1 MAPKKKGISVNLRDL
16 QREMGVGVT
25 LLPSAPKPV
34 DEAALAAAEKER
46 ERERKLGPGGGRWAD
61 RMDDSDDDEWRRDG
75 EGATFGPGGPGAR
88 SMEGMRR
95 EGGRMRQEVE
105 LPDEP
110 WRRSAPLP
118 SRDQEGGERIGR
130 GRGVE
135 EDADLG
141 VLRSTAKANTPPAGG
156 SGDLGRGGRGETAAT
171 RQQEED
177 LDFAEV
183 RKATPQREG
192 SFPGHRAPRE
202 DDEDLDFAA
211 VRDRTRGGMG
221 SGAESVA
228 PSSDSRPE
236 HLRSLRSR
244 LKKVERENVSP
255 ENGASPSPPSSRP
268 LESQSALE
276 SKPGRYVPPSKRSPA
291 VGKDEKGSAARG
303 TSGASAPVQ
312 NDRLAAFLEPD
323 SPRKEPATAPR
334 PAAGGASVTGAA
346 PGACT
351 PSSSSPGE
359 REVSAAF
366 SSPGEKD
373 DLQASSPETAKAGG
387 GARFVPKWKQRME
400 EERKKEEEE
409 RVARAAQAS
418 QQIQH
423 PAASLAQAFSE
434 ENKPGAGPGQNASS
448 SFSARVEEPVQ
459 VLQPVRLGT
468 RKDAAL
474 GGSFVNG
481 KYVPSGI
488 RAQSQQSPSFPA
500 SAPRESEVQR
510 LFKAAAGVSGSPAAG
525 AGFTGEDEEEL
536 KRQEE
541 LQKKKEE
548 KERRERERFEE
559 QRRKREEQ
567 VKMLTHKEDEIVSLV
582 QALEQ
587 GLDQVEKDPSKK
599 LGVDDIVAV
608 LKDEDELASIVP
620 SAVVAAVVIK
630 RSMGKENMEGVLE
643 VVKSV
648 QDVWKVLL
656 DNSQVKDK
664 DQVLIKEMVNMIKAI
679 KCPRL
684 SPCTAVI
691 EAVWDSMVAT
701 GILSDSAFIRWFDDD
716 NDDTEGRTEVLFQ
729 VLTWGQWLRGQLPGA
744 DAEEEEEE
752 EQEEQDND
760 DYDIE
765 ALVPKR
771 EGEKS
776 TKKKK

>member
-61 RMDDSDDDEWRRDG
+61 RMDDSDDDEWRRES
-75 EGATFGPGGPGAR
+75 EGANFGPGGPGGR

-95 EGGRMRQEVE
+95 DGGRMRPQEVE

-118 SRDQEGGERIGR
+118 PREQDGGERAGR
-130 GRGVE
+130 GRGDE

-141 VLRSTAKANTPPAGG
+141 VLRSASKVNTPPAGG
-156 SGDLGRGGRGETAAT
+156 PGDVGRGGGNAGN
-171 RQQEED
+171 RQHEED
-177 LDFAEV
+177 LDFADL
-183 RKATPQREG
+183 RKSTPQREG
-192 SFPGHRAPRE
+192 SFAGQRGPRE

-211 VRDRTRGGMG
+211 VRDRARATVG
-221 SGAESVA
+221 SAADSA
-228 PSSDSRPE
+228 AQSSDSRPE

-255 ENGASPSPPSSRP
+255 PVENGGASPALPSSRP
-268 LESQSALE
+268 LESQSSVE
-276 SKPGRYVPPSKRSPA
+276 SKPGRYVPPSKRTPA
-291 VGKDEKGSAARG
+291 VGKDEKGAGPRG
-303 TSGASAPVQ
+303 SSGAAGTPPVQ
-312 NDRLAAFLEPD
+312 NERLAAFLEPN
-323 SPRKEPATAPR
+323 SPRKAPAAAPR
-334 PAAGGASVTGAA
+334 PAAANDVGNGAVPASTPA
-346 PGACT
+346 
-351 PSSSSPGE
+351 PSSVGEKESAASSP
-359 REVSAAF
+359 S
-366 SSPGEKD
+366 EKD
-373 DLQASSPETAKAGG
+373 DLREASSPQTKAASGG

-400 EERKKEEEE
+400 EEKKKEEE
-409 RVARAAQAS
+409 RAARASQAT
-418 QQIQH
+418 QQAQH
-423 PAASLAQAFSE
+423 PAASLAQSLSE
-434 ENKPGAGPGQNASS
+434 DSREASSAARGQNVSPS
-448 SFSARVEEPVQ
+448 SFSSTRVEEPVQ
-459 VLQPVRLGT
+459 ILQPVRLGT

-481 KYVPSGI
+481 KYVPSGV
-488 RAQSQQSPSFPA
+488 RQQSQQSASFPG
-500 SAPRESEVQR
+500 SAPKESAVQR
-510 LFKAAAGVSGSPAAG
+510 LFKAAAGVTSTSPSAG
-525 AGFTGEDEEEL
+525 TGLDGEDVEEL

-559 QRRKREEQ
+559 QRRKREEL
-567 VKMLTHKEDEIVSLV
+567 VKMLTHKEDEILLLV
-582 QALEQ
+582 QALET
-587 GLDQVEKDPSKK
+587 GLDQAETDPSKK

-620 SAVVAAVVIK
+620 CAVVAAVVIK
-630 RSMGKENMEGVLE
+630 RSAGKENMEGVLE
-643 VVKSV
+643 VVKPV
-648 QDVWKVLL
+648 QDVWKALL
-656 DNSQVKDK
+656 EKSQVRDK
-664 DQVLIKEMVNMIKAI
+664 DQVLIKEMVKMIKAV

-684 SPCTAVI
+684 SPCTALI
-691 EAVWDSMVAT
+691 EAIWDAM
-701 GILSDSAFIRWFDDD
+701 WFDDD

-729 VLTWGQWLRGQLPGA
+729 VLTWGQWLQGQLPGA
-744 DAEEEEEE
+744 DAGEEEEAEHEE
-752 EQEEQDND
+752 PDND